1 MKVYFPYY
9 RRNLRLAFPIV
20 LSQLGQ
26 VVVQQADI
34 MMVGHLGATELAAI
48 AFANSIFIFGMVFAM
63 GFSLGLTPAVGHVS
77 DKTQHQLLAKLLSN
91 AYLINIAITALM
103 IVLMYALSFFFD
115 RMGQTPEVVELSKS
129 YFMMLLLSMLPL
141 SLFFTN
147 KQFAEGLGDTKN
159 AMYVTLVANV
169 LNILLNYVLIF
180 GKWGF
185 PEMGILGAGVATLIS
200 RVFMAL
206 AFYVV
211 FKRRSVFHKITQF
224 VSLKAVDAPSLREL
238 FLLSLPIS
246 IQMLLEVAAFAL
258 SGIMAGWLGVISLA
272 SHQIALGLATMTFML
287 AIGVGASTTIRV
299 AHYYS
304 TKDFKK
310 LMMAATASTHI
321 VLLFMGISG
330 ILFYTFRHDLPYFYT
345 QDVEVLALSALL
357 LIATAIFQVF
367 DGLQLVMLSILRG
380 LGDVKHAMAYAFV
393 AYILI
398 NLPIGYLLAFT
409 FEMGTLGLWLGFIV
423 GLGTA
428 GLLFYSRIRTIY
440 KSFGYN

>member
-9 RRNLRLAFPIV
+9 RRNLKLALPIV

-48 AFANSIFIFGMVFAM
+48 AFANSIFIFGMVLTM
-63 GFSLGLTPAVGHVS
+63 GFSLGLTPAVGHIN
-77 DKTQHQLLAKLLSN
+77 DKTQYRLLAKLLSN
-91 AYLINIAITALM
+91 AYLINMVVTVLLM
-103 IVLMYALSFFFD
+103 LLMYVLSFFFN
-115 RMGQTPEVVELSKS
+115 RMGQTPEVAALAKP
-129 YFMMLLLSMLPL
+129 YFITLLLSMLPL

-185 PEMGILGAGVATLIS
+185 PEMGMLGAGVATLIA

-206 AFYVV
+206 GFYAV
-211 FKRRSVFHKITQF
+211 FKRRSVFSPITQF
-224 VSLKAVDAPSLREL
+224 VNLKVADIPTLRTL
-238 FLLSLPIS
+238 FFLGLPIS
-246 IQMLLEVAAFAL
+246 VQMLLEVGAFGL
-258 SGIMAGWLGVISLA
+258 SGIMAGWIGVISLA

-287 AIGVGASTTIRV
+287 AIGIGAATTIRV
-299 AHYYS
+299 SHYYGEQS
-304 TKDFKK
+304 FKK
-310 LMMAATASTHI
+310 LIMAGTASTHI

-330 ILFYTFRHDLPYFYT
+330 LLFYIFRHQLPYFYT
-345 QDVEVLALSALL
+345 EDTEVVVLSATLL
-357 LIATAIFQVF
+357 MATAIFQVF

-398 NLPIGYLLAFT
+398 NLPVGYLLAFT

-423 GLGTA
+423 GLAAA
-428 GLLFYSRIRTIY
+428 GLLFYSRIRTLY
-440 KSFGYN
+440 KSFE